1 MSLQDD
7 YFDLIESNNLSD
19 GEKEAIERIW
29 DNMIDMENEVNN
41 LRPIVNAVSNLFKDR
56 NPNDMFS

>member
-29 DNMIDMENEVNN
+29 DNMVDMENEVDN
-41 LRPIVNAVSNLFKDR
+41 LRPIVNAVSNLLKDT
-56 NPNDMFS
+56 NPDTMSS

>member
-29 DNMIDMENEVNN
+29 DNMVDMENEVNN
-41 LRPIVNAVSNLFKDR
+41 LRPIVNAVSNLFKDT
-56 NPNDMFS
+56 NPDTMSS

>member
-29 DNMIDMENEVNN
+29 ENEVDN
-41 LRPIVNAVSNLFKDR
+41 LRPIVNAVSNLLKDT
-56 NPNDMFS
+56 NPDTMSS